1 MALTPVLHRLA
12 TLAILVT
19 YIAASPSL
27 ARDAV
32 ADWTITADRLGHG
45 NANWRTLAIM
55 HQAMHDAVNAAEPT
69 YARWHPA
76 DANEP
81 QVTSGLPRKVV
92 AMAALAAA
100 ARRVLILLH
109 PDDRNEIERTYARAL
124 ARTPDGPAEDA
135 GVALGEVIG
144 KSAVRRRTNDG
155 FGQVHLFPTSPERG
169 GWQLAPKEFRNSS
182 TTDIGPFL
190 FSSAAEVPAPP
201 PFAATDP
208 RLRAELEQVRDIG
221 GLQSALRTP
230 LQSEAA
236 SYWYFQSSQ
245 RGFVYLGLALL
256 EARAASL
263 SLATEAR
270 IMSQLVTAMAD
281 SAILIWW
288 EKEHFLSWRPVTA
301 IHEEIPG
308 VASDPDWMPMIE
320 TPPHPEYPSGH
331 ASDCFTGAMVLQ
343 ATFPNL
349 AGPVSY
355 VAQPGR
361 PPEGITMGMGQ
372 HSKLADSGIR
382 AKRTYQN
389 LAAMAEDRAESRIWA
404 GAHFRAAVTEA
415 KRVAQL
421 ISHRAL
427 AAVPSAP
434 KAGRADRGLEQP
446 KQRGEAIT
454 KRSS

>member
-1 MALTPVLHRLA
+1 MALPPVLHRLA
-12 TLAILVT
+12 ALAILMIC
-19 YIAASPSL
+19 IAASPSL

-45 NANWRTLAIM
+45 SANWRTLAIM
-55 HQAMHDAVNAAEPT
+55 HQAMHDALNAAKPT

-76 DANEP
+76 DADERR
-81 QVTSGLPRKVV
+81 VTPGMPREVV
-92 AMAALAAA
+92 AMAALSAA

-109 PDDRNEIERTYARAL
+109 PDDREEIERTYARAQ

-144 KSAVRRRTNDG
+144 ERAVRRRADDG
-155 FGQVHLFPTSPERG
+155 FSRVHLFPTLSTPG

-182 TTDIGPFL
+182 TTDIRPFL
-190 FSSAAEVPAPP
+190 FSSAAEVPPPP
-201 PFAATDP
+201 PFAAQDP

-230 LQSEAA
+230 LQTEAA
-236 SYWYFQSSQ
+236 SYWYLQSSQ

-256 EARAASL
+256 EARASRL

-281 SAILIWW
+281 SAVLIWE
-288 EKEHFLSWRPVTA
+288 EKEHFLYWRPVTA
-301 IHEEIPG
+301 IHEGIPG
-308 VASDPDWMPMIE
+308 VAPDPDWMPLIE

-343 ATFPNL
+343 ATFPDL
-349 AGPVSY
+349 TGPVSY

-361 PPEGITMGMGQ
+361 PPEGTTMGMGQ

-382 AKRTYQN
+382 AKRTYRS
-389 LAAMAEDRAESRIWA
+389 LAAMAEDCAESRIWA

-415 KRVAQL
+415 RRVAQL
-421 ISHRAL
+421 ISRRAL
-427 AAVPSAP
+427 AAVP
-434 KAGRADRGLEQP
+434 E
-446 KQRGEAIT
+446 
-454 KRSS
+454 